1 MTQPDRS
8 DLAAG
13 LVFIAI
19 AAAFAWA
26 ALDVRMGTL
35 LRMGPGYFPLV
46 LSVLLAALGA
56 LMLLRGARRPAAP
69 AGPGQGQGPSFRVAW
84 RPLLLV
90 CGSALFFALTLTSGT
105 AVAQLAKAA
114 FDRARP
120 DLVDHLDR
128 TMTSSFPS
136 AHATVSM
143 VAYLALALA
152 LLRAVERPAFRV
164 YIVATGLALSL
175 IVGISRVYLGVHWPS
190 DVLAG
195 WCLGAAWAL
204 SCWLVA
210 LRLQRRGQVEK
221 PDEAGR

>member
-46 LSVLLAALGA
+46 LSGLLAALGA

-90 CGSALFFALTLTSGT
+90 CGSALFFALTLEGLGLPLTTFATLLIAASASPQFRPAEALLT
-105 AVAQLAKAA
+105 AAA
-114 FDRARP
+114 FAAGAW
-120 DLVDHLDR
+120 VVFA
-128 TMTSSFPS
+128 M
-136 AHATVSM
+136 
-143 VAYLALALA
+143 
-152 LLRAVERPAFRV
+152 LLGLPFR
-164 YIVATGLALSL
+164 
-175 IVGISRVYLGVHWPS
+175 
-190 DVLAG
+190 LAG
-195 WCLGAAWAL
+195 TWIG
-204 SCWLVA
+204 
-210 LRLQRRGQVEK
+210 G
-221 PDEAGR
+221 

>member
-69 AGPGQGQGPSFRVAW
+69 TGPWQGPSFRVAW

-90 CGSALFFALTLTSGT
+90 CGSALFFALTLEGLGLPLTTFATLLIAASASPQFRPAEALLT
-105 AVAQLAKAA
+105 AAA
-114 FDRARP
+114 FAAGAW
-120 DLVDHLDR
+120 VVFA
-128 TMTSSFPS
+128 M
-136 AHATVSM
+136 
-143 VAYLALALA
+143 
-152 LLRAVERPAFRV
+152 LLGLPFR
-164 YIVATGLALSL
+164 
-175 IVGISRVYLGVHWPS
+175 
-190 DVLAG
+190 LAG
-195 WCLGAAWAL
+195 TWIG
-204 SCWLVA
+204 
-210 LRLQRRGQVEK
+210 G
-221 PDEAGR
+221 

>member
-56 LMLLRGARRPAAP
+56 LMLRGARRPAAP
-69 AGPGQGQGPSFRVAW
+69 AGPGQGPSFRVAW

-90 CGSALFFALTLTSGT
+90 CGSALFFALTLEGLGLPLTTFATLLIAASASPQFRPAEALLT
-105 AVAQLAKAA
+105 AAA
-114 FDRARP
+114 FAAGAW
-120 DLVDHLDR
+120 VVFA
-128 TMTSSFPS
+128 M
-136 AHATVSM
+136 
-143 VAYLALALA
+143 
-152 LLRAVERPAFRV
+152 LLGLPFR
-164 YIVATGLALSL
+164 
-175 IVGISRVYLGVHWPS
+175 
-190 DVLAG
+190 LAG
-195 WCLGAAWAL
+195 TWIG
-204 SCWLVA
+204 
-210 LRLQRRGQVEK
+210 G
-221 PDEAGR
+221 

>member
-69 AGPGQGQGPSFRVAW
+69 AGPRQGPTFRVAW

-90 CGSALFFALTLTSGT
+90 CGSALFFALTLEGLGLPLTTFATLLIAASASPQFRPAEALLT
-105 AVAQLAKAA
+105 AAA
-114 FDRARP
+114 FAAGAW
-120 DLVDHLDR
+120 VVFA
-128 TMTSSFPS
+128 M
-136 AHATVSM
+136 
-143 VAYLALALA
+143 
-152 LLRAVERPAFRV
+152 LLGLPFR
-164 YIVATGLALSL
+164 
-175 IVGISRVYLGVHWPS
+175 
-190 DVLAG
+190 LAG
-195 WCLGAAWAL
+195 TWIG
-204 SCWLVA
+204 
-210 LRLQRRGQVEK
+210 G
-221 PDEAGR
+221 

>member
-69 AGPGQGQGPSFRVAW
+69 AGPGQGQGTSFRVAW

-90 CGSALFFALTLTSGT
+90 CGSALFFALTLGGLGLPLTTFATLLIAASASPQVRPAEALLT
-105 AVAQLAKAA
+105 AAA
-114 FDRARP
+114 FAAGAW
-120 DLVDHLDR
+120 VVFA
-128 TMTSSFPS
+128 M
-136 AHATVSM
+136 
-143 VAYLALALA
+143 
-152 LLRAVERPAFRV
+152 LLGLPFR
-164 YIVATGLALSL
+164 
-175 IVGISRVYLGVHWPS
+175 
-190 DVLAG
+190 LAG
-195 WCLGAAWAL
+195 TWIG
-204 SCWLVA
+204 
-210 LRLQRRGQVEK
+210 G
-221 PDEAGR
+221 